1 MTTSAVLFDMDGVLV
16 DSAPLHVRAY
26 EQVFRDAGIEFS
38 AAARDAVRQ
47 GKPRSEVI
55 EIGLPGANAVIKQ
68 ALFDAKPN
76 AVATVLQTA
85 QDVSMPG
92 ATRTVRALAERGVAM
107 GVVTNSSAPE
117 IWLKAAGVLEQMSVL
132 ITRNQVSSPKPSPE
146 GYLLAAKQ
154 LGVRAADCIVFEDS
168 LDGWSAAKG
177 AGMRT
182 VLVAATRP
190 AWAGA
195 STELVSTMDR
205 SAVLALCFPPTAK
218 DLA

>member
-1 MTTSAVLFDMDGVLV
+1 MDGVLV

-38 AAARDAVRQ
+38 AAARDAVRR

-55 EIGLPGANAVIKQ
+55 DIAVPGAGAAIKQ

-76 AVATVLQTA
+76 AVAKLLQTA
-85 QDVSMPG
+85 QGVSMPG
-92 ATRTVRALAERGVAM
+92 AARTVRALAERGVAM

-132 ITRNQVSSPKPSPE
+132 VTRNDVSSPKPSPE
-146 GYLLAAKQ
+146 GYLLAAERF
-154 LGVRAADCIVFEDS
+154 GVQASACIAFEDS
-168 LDGWSAAKG
+168 LDGWSAATG

-182 VLVAATRP
+182 VLVAQTRP
-190 AWAGA
+190 AWAA
-195 STELVSTMDR
+195 TSVELLPTMDDA
-205 SAVLALCFPPTAK
+205 AVLALCLPATAK
-218 DLA
+218 KPVERH

>member
-76 AVATVLQTA
+76 AVATLLQTA

-190 AWAGA
+190 AWAEA
-195 STELVSTMDR
+195 SAELVSTMDR
-205 SAVLALCFPPTAK
+205 SAVLALCFPSTAK